1 MKIKYF
7 FLNLKLNKKMFLGF
21 FIMLIIMIAIMSSG
35 LLGLSKIRDHVDKN
49 AISIELLNNLS
60 AAKLSRISYEFS
72 GNPAFVKQ
80 NKSAMEAL
88 SHNLERLYQFQWS
101 DNGLTLLD
109 KSQEALKKCFA
120 GREAFDAVMA
130 KKQAIQKRLDS
141 HDFYL
146 KSTEL
151 HRWSYDQ
158 ALPPDQ
164 RMRISQLSFEM
175 SDLDSLLGE
184 YQELPTEAQQQEIKT
199 HIAKSITY
207 AEQLLPQLSS
217 DQQALVRIAIQQ
229 MRGYADDVAPFR
241 ELGQNLKQVSD
252 KLAAD
257 ATNLA
262 KNVNGIHKLMQQ
274 RVAVV
279 SRAAKLQMELVAS
292 IGIFAG
298 IVLAWLITRSI
309 TLPLMETLRL
319 AAQIAE
325 GDLTHDLKVGRG
337 DEIGLL
343 MQSMSTMNKNLKNII
358 HDVREGVECVA
369 RSSGEIAS
377 GNIDLSSRTEE
388 QAAAVVETA
397 ASMEELTS
405 TIALNAANVK
415 EALKLSESAAKKA
428 NEGCLISR
436 TVIESMKNVQSSSH
450 RISEITSVINGIA
463 FQTNILALN
472 AAVEAAR
479 AGEQGKGF
487 AVVAGEVRNLA
498 QRSAQSAKEI
508 EELIAESVEYVDSG
522 FLQVERSGVAIADI
536 EQSVTQMRNIM
547 SDIAVATDEQ
557 SRGVSQIALAMAEMD
572 TTTQQN
578 AALVEESSAAA
589 SSLEE
594 QALKLEEAISVFRVA
609 PDDSTTPRP
618 TVKSKAISLQTV
630 SQEAAAGNWVK
641 F

>member
-1 MKIKYF
+1 MKIKSF

-21 FIMLIIMIAIMSSG
+21 FIMIIIMIAIMSSG
-35 LLGLSKIRDHVDKN
+35 LLGLSQIRERVDKN
-49 AISIELLNNLS
+49 AISIDLLNHLS
-60 AAKLSRISYEFS
+60 AAKLSRISYEYS
-72 GNPAFVKQ
+72 GDVAFVKQ
-80 NKSAMEAL
+80 NKKAMDAL

-101 DNGLTLLD
+101 DDGVALLN
-109 KSQEALKKCFA
+109 KSQAALKQCFA
-120 GREAFDAVMA
+120 GREVFDVVMA
-130 KKQAIQKRLDS
+130 KKQALQKRLDS

-158 ALPPDQ
+158 ILPPDE
-164 RMRISQLSFEM
+164 RMRMSQLSFAM
-175 SDLDSLLGE
+175 SDLDSLLDE

-199 HIAKSITY
+199 HIAESIAY
-207 AEQLLPQLSS
+207 AEQLLPLLST
-217 DQQALVRIAIQQ
+217 DRQAFVRSAIQQ
-229 MRGYADDVAPFR
+229 MRNYADDVAPYR
-241 ELGQNLKQVSD
+241 HLEQELKQISD

-257 ATNLA
+257 AKELATNI
-262 KNVNGIHKLMQQ
+262 NGIHQLMQQ
-274 RVAVV
+274 RVTEV
-279 SRAAKLQMELVAS
+279 SLAAKWQMELVAS
-292 IGIFAG
+292 IGIFVG

-319 AAQIAE
+319 AEQIAE
-325 GDLTHDLKVGRG
+325 GDLTHDLQTGRG

-343 MQSMSTMNKNLKNII
+343 MQSMSTMNKNLKSII

-397 ASMEELTS
+397 ASMEELNS
-405 TIALNAANVK
+405 TIALNASNAK
-415 EALKLSESAAKKA
+415 DALKLSESAAKKA
-428 NEGCLISR
+428 NEGCQISQA
-436 TVIESMKNVQSSSH
+436 VIESMKNVQSSSH

-508 EELIAESVEYVDSG
+508 EELIAQSVEYVDCG
-522 FLQVERSGVAIADI
+522 FSQVERAGVAIADI
-536 EQSVTQMRNIM
+536 ELSVTQMRNIM
-547 SDIAVATDEQ
+547 SDMAVATDEQ

-594 QALKLEEAISVFRVA
+594 QALKLETAISVFRVA
-609 PDDSTTPRP
+609 ADGSTTPRP
-618 TVKSKAISLQTV
+618 PMKSKAIQPRTV
-630 SQEAAAGNWVK
+630 SSDAAEGSWVK